1 MKSLQYLI
9 ILLFSYTCTLQ
20 AQDYPVTAS
29 TQIIPPYS
37 LFLPDYY
44 SGGSEKL
51 RVILL
56 QRDLTQPGYEISLQL
71 TIERNGTMI
80 MRSSPSFH
88 SPSITL
94 NAGVPIII
102 SSAALA
108 DYFLADNILFSGGY
122 SREEYERTRS
132 LPEGSYRLTFQAYD
146 SHRPG
151 IQISNAIA
159 SVFFLQKSDPPLLNL
174 PICGSRVERRDPQ
187 FLTFNWSNRNTSQAN
202 TSYIFS
208 LYEIKPAG
216 SIPDYTIRSTR
227 PLYTITTDNTT
238 MLYGPSEPALTDSMQ
253 YVWIVQ
259 AIDKEG
265 KDLYSN
271 QGYSQSCT
279 FTYLGT
285 NPFEQFEK
293 PVLYGTVQGERQLRY
308 HWPLN
313 AVDAYRLQYRAVA
326 KDNITYD
333 WQTVEFT
340 ADSTTLINSLEPD
353 REYEAHLQWKL
364 SGVYS
369 SFSDLLTL
377 KTAALQHIAC
387 GDAGL
392 LSPSSNKQL
401 QATLMVGN
409 IIRIGHY
416 DVILTSLTNGRI
428 ITPGLGFGL
437 EVYLNNVV
445 VNTDFV
451 AISGEMYA
459 VTKGIDQFIQAA
471 VDAQHGGDDMG
482 KVKTGDL
489 VADIT
494 TRLHLFTK
502 EAIAVDTTSHTIT
515 LTDSENGTTQIIHYT
530 TLPLLIE
537 DANGN
542 IYQITQQGAVNYV
555 GKRDIAL
562 AANLANLQLST
573 GRIDFAAG
581 NDNKYAF
588 DTYHADYPSSYESLA
603 NGQYHV
609 SAKAIIPGAQETI
622 IASRSDTSSVVFIT
636 RKGIIYPSTCTD
648 GTCKVTITGGPAG
661 DAQELFAIH
670 PDGTSIGKLLIASY
684 PSLQKRVVL
693 IPIGENI
700 LIPEKAISQTL
711 AAVYGNVGI
720 SYALETDNSFK
731 NNISWDQNKDG
742 VLQDSKSALLSNS
755 FTGEEKAM
763 KRAYIQSHRITD
775 DAVYLFMVNEVA
787 REDAGLL
794 GKMPRQSQFGFVF
807 IKNGTDAEIARTV
820 AHEIGHGDYTLEHA
834 VSPSTNLMTTGT
846 GLALYKFQWDIVH
859 DPGSVWGIFEDDAG
873 SELTKGLSLYKCL
886 QKDAQ
891 AGCTSSFYYAPD
903 STVVNL
909 PAGAV
914 PLSVFYQDFSKG
926 SPAMAGS
933 LNSFEYGGK
942 EYNAIYFVSTGKF
955 KGYSYD
961 KYDTSTYI
969 YSRSKQAGDDV
980 NIIEAGKEIYTC
992 TVKVNNVPY
1001 ANDGCL
1007 CQDNK
1012 YTQQYNRL
1020 MLQVIG
1026 SDQPEVQAE
1035 IAAICKT
1042 IISLPG
1048 DVLATSDE
1056 LFNCYY
1062 DNPELY
1068 YIDWNESPDVLSFEQ
1083 LKQMHQQLKELDSS
1097 IQLLKRCEFTSGS
1110 DIVKFINAHFVIAG
1124 TKTSYLT
1131 HAQFSDLTPE
1141 VRACLITKL
1150 LKDDYGQR
1158 WTVSSGGFG
1167 GQNIMLEIIRNC
1179 AGTAA
1184 LHEVIKRLQQERVL
1198 YTLLS
1203 DTYDYLYFSKGN
1215 FTQLCNAITV
1225 AWLNEEKPGNDMGLI
1240 QQLATEKRWLV
1251 FDNGYLTASNQE
1263 DFKDREQKISLET
1276 REGVGAYLKV
1286 ILSGLDAG
1294 GLFSDY
1300 AEGNPFTGKF
1310 NPLDYL
1316 IVIPRRDV
1324 SAYGTTLEQGL
1335 PYIFP
1340 AISVYGLFKQDTK
1353 AAAETFG
1360 ALVLNTGLCAIGM
1373 EGLMG
1378 AGAVK
1383 TGVEMLNVSLAS
1395 FVTYANVAPEMYQDH
1410 PELVKYTN
1418 YLAMAY
1424 MVGSLTVGSVKAIRN
1439 ARVNVPAE
1447 MMAGRYVGDI
1457 NEIEKRSVIL
1467 AEEELLQLKKYL
1479 RKLGDDKVY
1488 IVVRKNGNGYTVI
1501 NNGEET
1507 ILEYYSL
1514 VKYLDELK
1522 IPANKEIVLLSSKNL
1537 STAKEL
1543 CKIYENSIIV
1553 NDGWVNVYENG
1564 VIESEYEFVRVFPDD
1579 TESVMVRVGKDE
1591 RPGSLMVSLGDVRNA
1606 KDLAKD
1612 IYYRIRGELKLGD
1625 NDKLWFSVREIRQI
1639 ITRAKAVGIDIG
1651 EVEDMIFNACSR
1663 GKYSLDEV
1671 IKQLDGW
1678 NVVRKRG
1685 YPYLFNN
1692 EKEFREFGDLLKGLA
1707 KEWGLP
1713 NEEIYAQGSALTIG
1727 EIDQMGAEIEIR
1739 DLDVM
1744 IRVGTKEFEKLVERF
1759 EELVESEKIQKLI
1772 GQNGKIGGLNM
1783 LKSKEQSGLSFTKEF
1798 YDKYELFYGKKL
1810 TDKMNTGKV
1819 QISII
1824 LKDGSLDLKP
1834 NLKF

>member
-216 SIPDYTIRSTR
+216 STPDYIIRSTR

-451 AISGEMYA
+451 AISGEMHA

-489 VADIT
+489 LADIT

-1158 WTVSSGGFG
+1158 WSVSSGGFG

-1225 AWLNEEKPGNDMGLI
+1225 AWLNEEKPGNDMELI

-1294 GLFSDY
+1294 GVFSDY

-1324 SAYGTTLEQGL
+1324 SAFGTTLEQGV

-1340 AISVYGLFKQDTK
+1340 AISVYVLFKQDTK

-1447 MMAGRYVGDI
+1447 MMAGRYVGDAG
-1457 NEIEKRSVIL
+1457 EIEKL
-1467 AEEELLQLKKYL
+1467 AVVVAKEEEKTLETYL
-1479 RKLGDDKVY
+1479 GNLNDDKIY
-1488 IVVRKNGNGYTVI
+1488 IVVKSEGNAYSVI
-1501 NNGEET
+1501 NNGVKIT
-1507 ILEYYSL
+1507 LNNNSL
-1514 VKYLDELK
+1514 VKYFDEMG
-1522 IPANKEIVLLSSKNL
+1522 ISSDKEIVILSS
-1537 STAKEL
+1537 SEL
-1543 CKIYENSIIV
+1543 NAAQQFCTVFDMSIIV
-1553 NDGWVNVYENG
+1553 NDGWVKIYDNG
-1564 VIESEYEFVRVFPDD
+1564 VIEAEAGFRRLFPDGRA
-1579 TESVMVRVGKDE
+1579 SQAVRIGKE
-1591 RPGSLMVSLGDVRNA
+1591 GTPGNLVLLLGNDVN
-1606 KDLAKD
+1606 LEGLIKD
-1612 IYYRIRGELKLGD
+1612 IISKIKKRIAGSSIKDHEFNFPMEDVESMVKRGARIGLNDEEIADIIYNGCRM
-1625 NDKLWFSVREIRQI
+1625 DKLYTADELIEQMMVWNQI
-1639 ITRAKAVGIDIG
+1639 K
-1651 EVEDMIFNACSR
+1651 
-1663 GKYSLDEV
+1663 
-1671 IKQLDGW
+1671 IK
-1678 NVVRKRG
+1678 G
-1685 YPYLFNN
+1685 YPDLFHS
-1692 EKEFREFGDLLKGLA
+1692 KRDLDEFGDLLKELA
-1707 KEWGLP
+1707 REWGLP
-1713 NEEIYAQGSALTIG
+1713 AEDVYLEGSVLRIKDKKQIG
-1727 EIDQMGAEIEIR
+1727 
-1739 DLDVM
+1739 DLDVN
-1744 IRVGTKEFEKLVERF
+1744 IIVGEEAFT
-1759 EELVESEKIQKLI
+1759 ELVRRFKAKVNTDNVINQI
-1772 GQNGKIGGLNM
+1772 GKNGKIGGLIMFKNIN
-1783 LKSKEQSGLSFTKEF
+1783 GISFTRDF
-1798 YDKYELFYGKKL
+1798 YYRFQLKYSQALADRIGK
-1810 TDKMNTGKV
+1810 
-1819 QISII
+1819 QIQIAII
-1824 LKDGSLDLKP
+1824 KKGSNLDISPKI
-1834 NLKF
+1834 KF